1 MAGCVTAP
9 EVQMVPN
16 FVHDADPPFFDT
28 EPRDEMAPWWLHFDD
43 DYLHG
48 LIDAGLAA
56 SPSPKI
62 AMARLSQAESN
73 LAVAQ
78 SALWPLL
85 QGRGSR
91 EDINFLGRDPDTR
104 ADLGAFELGWDFAL
118 WGKRRLEIEDAQQ
131 FREQRWFELQ
141 AVELALSTTIA
152 ETYYQIVE
160 LKTQDVLLT
169 AQIEVSKDLERL
181 IDARFRLGQAP
192 ANELYQQREQTTLL
206 TQLKLVNDTK
216 HGALEKSLDILL
228 GDVPDTVPRVILCE
242 LPDPPE
248 LIALGTSEDLIRNRA
263 DIRAGYARLRQ
274 AAARVG
280 ISFAERLPTL
290 QVTASLTTLA
300 DQKLSSE
307 WSSLVL
313 DLAVPIFTG
322 GRLRA
327 TGKQAQFVLE
337 EERQR
342 YVELWLTAL
351 EEVTTLTW
359 KHQQQQKVIKTLASR
374 RGHAQ
379 KALDSARHRFV
390 LGDQNYLNVLTA
402 LKGLQDADRSMITQ
416 RRQLISLWIQASES
430 IGQSMCTLS
439 SECKQNWRL

>member
-1 MAGCVTAP
+1 
-9 EVQMVPN
+9 
-16 FVHDADPPFFDT
+16 
-28 EPRDEMAPWWLHFDD
+28 
-43 DYLHG
+43 
-48 LIDAGLAA
+48 
-56 SPSPKI
+56 
-62 AMARLSQAESN
+62 
-73 LAVAQ
+73 
-78 SALWPLL
+78 
-85 QGRGSR
+85 
-91 EDINFLGRDPDTR
+91 
-104 ADLGAFELGWDFAL
+104 
-118 WGKRRLEIEDAQQ
+118 
-131 FREQRWFELQ
+131 
-141 AVELALSTTIA
+141 
-152 ETYYQIVE
+152 
-160 LKTQDVLLT
+160 LLT